1 MGTAHTVS
9 NRSLRGYASAKK
21 IHHRQMKTGMSLA
34 LVEYNSQ
41 QSTIII
47 ESTTL
52 NIAKS
57 DFHQREV
64 VETFI
69 QLVQALF
76 AGDNG
81 AALFQ
86 RAGLAALA
94 LPAIGEWTPACY
106 AT

>member
-1 MGTAHTVS
+1 
-9 NRSLRGYASAKK
+9 
-21 IHHRQMKTGMSLA
+21 MSLA
-34 LVEYNSQ
+34 LVDYNSQ

-64 VETFI
+64 DETFS

-81 AALFQ
+81 AALLQ

-94 LPAIGEWTPACY
+94 LPAIGEWMPADCY